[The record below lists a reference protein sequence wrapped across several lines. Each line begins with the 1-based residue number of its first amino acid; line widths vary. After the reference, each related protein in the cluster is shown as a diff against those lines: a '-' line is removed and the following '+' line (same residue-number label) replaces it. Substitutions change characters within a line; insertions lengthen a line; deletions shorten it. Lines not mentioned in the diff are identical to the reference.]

1 MAQNHTGND
10 HTSQDNTSQGD
21 NGQNDSGTTPDQDMQ
36 ARSAAVPAPDHQ
48 TLQAANILD
57 GADDQSVGAELLHAA
72 LALPPDAIAPDV
84 IAHVELT
91 LDQLG
96 NTVDLFDVP
105 PFDYGDDAI

>member
-1 MAQNHTGND
+1 MAQENQENSAKTPA
-10 HTSQDNTSQGD
+10 QDRVH
-21 NGQNDSGTTPDQDMQ
+21 DQTQDQ
-36 ARSAAVPAPDHQ
+36 SAAVPAQDDQ
-48 TLQAANILD
+48 TLQATNGLD
-57 GADDQSVGAELLHAA
+57 GAVDQSVGAELLHAA